1 LSDRSSDASRTEPS
15 PATPAH
21 TLTRRSNRS
30 RQREAGEQAKFSD
43 DELREHLSQIAGST
57 VSSLQ
62 GAYLELE
69 RRARAEMLEAQE
81 QIAASQA
88 LFEASQS
95 RAEALTAQNAAATET
110 LVKLTWAIVVLTI
123 VNVVAVLASVL

>member
-1 LSDRSSDASRTEPS
+1 MAGLGLGRARRVLTGCYRTLKEMPDLQ
-15 PATPAH
+15 H
-21 TLTRRSNRS
+21 
-30 RQREAGEQAKFSD
+30 FSD
-43 DELREHLSQIAGST
+43 DELREHLAQIAGT
-57 VSSLQ
+57 TTSSLQ

-88 LFEASQS
+88 RVEESQS
-95 RAEALTAQNAAATET
+95 RAEALTAQNAAGTAT

-123 VNVVAVLASVL
+123 VNVVAALASVLCGDD